1 MSIVYMVVGVFAVIM
16 GFCFYIVWRDDRQ
29 FSRLKSEQDEASD
42 REQRKLDDLK
52 GHITGAPWNK
62 GNIKSGRKRRRRRKR
77 KKK

>member
-1 MSIVYMVVGVFAVIM
+1 MNIVYMVFGVFAVIL

-29 FSRLKSEQDEASD
+29 FNRLKSEQDEASD

-52 GHITGAPWNK
+52 GHVTGAPWNNK
-62 GNIKSGRKRRRRRKR
+62 RVDGKKRRRRRR